1 MFGRLTT
8 HYTRYRRLGGASNR
22 FMQLPAFFAGNNSN
36 NTNNTNNI
44 NNNNNNNNDDDNR
57 GTPLD

>member
-8 HYTRYRRLGGASNR
+8 HISLGGASNR

-36 NTNNTNNI
+36 NNNNTNNI
-44 NNNNNNNNDDDNR
+44 NNNNNNNIDADNR